1 MKINN
6 DMLWTA
12 WRMIEKKNSSGGI
25 DDIEIIDFKQ
35 NANKNIIQ
43 ILEKLNNHSYV
54 PQPYLQIKIPKNN
67 TETRTLGLA
76 TIMDKIVQ
84 QAILNHL
91 EPQIEPSFFENS
103 YAYRADNFTKS
114 TETGKTFDT
123 KSKNGMAC
131 QMRYRQLF

>member
-54 PQPYLQIKIPKNN
+54 PQPYLQIKIPKIKLKP
-67 TETRTLGLA
+67 TLGL
-76 TIMDKIVQ
+76 
-84 QAILNHL
+84 L
-91 EPQIEPSFFENS
+91 P
-103 YAYRADNFTKS
+103 
-114 TETGKTFDT
+114 
-123 KSKNGMAC
+123 
-131 QMRYRQLF
+131 